1 MNMANL
7 DQASTGAAPDTRHLN
22 QEIASWLAA
31 HLHELTAQLQLTLQA
46 TMFSNR
52 QEMHPAQFGSVANE
66 EAQMLAAYVAA
77 PDDSAALARGHRL
90 CRDGIGDTSIV
101 TLAQAARHFFLS
113 GAPEHLRFPALDLV
127 ERYESGV
134 THGFMAAHAAII
146 IDEQERMRV
155 AIQRAAN
162 RYAVHLDGAADIA
175 RAATSI
181 LDLDELLQ
189 TVVDLFHKRL
199 EFSYAAIFLNDAD
212 NRWACLQAS
221 AGEAGLVMLRI
232 GHRLQIGGGSLVGWC
247 IAHNE
252 PRIALDIGAEAIS
265 FDLPVLTEIHSEMVI
280 PLSTRGRVIGA
291 MAVQSKQDGAFSE
304 QDLAVIRITTDQL
317 ANAITNARLFGE
329 RERTAQELREARD
342 AAEDANQ
349 AKSTFLANMSHEL
362 RTPLTA
368 IIGYSELLHYDAK
381 YRGYPDMIADL
392 GKINAAGQHLLAI
405 INDILDLS
413 KIESGNT
420 QISAETFDLSGLL
433 MDVLA
438 TATPL
443 IQKNRN
449 SLDIQLPDTLG
460 PMHSDMAKIRQIM
473 LNLLSNAAKFTEN
486 GQITL
491 RAMRERDVKQEWVVI
506 SVADTGIG
514 IGPEQL
520 GSLFQR
526 FTQADAS
533 TTRRHGGAGIGLA
546 LSQRFSQLLGGL
558 IDVTSEVGVGSTFT
572 ARFPL
577 SIPPVHRGL
586 QPHGESVARNV
597 TSNPLSS

>member
-7 DQASTGAAPDTRHLN
+7 DYANTGAVPDTRHLN
-22 QEIASWLAA
+22 QEIATWLAE

-52 QEMHPAQFGSVANE
+52 QEMYPDQLGSVANE

-77 PDDSAALARGHRL
+77 PDDSAALARGQRL
-90 CRDGIGDTSIV
+90 CRDGLGDASIV
-101 TLAQAARHFFLS
+101 TLAQAARRFFLS
-113 GAPEHLRFPALDLV
+113 GVPEHLRIPALDLV

-134 THGFMAAHAAII
+134 TRGFMAAHAAII
-146 IDEQERMRV
+146 
-155 AIQRAAN
+155 
-162 RYAVHLDGAADIA
+162 
-175 RAATSI
+175 T
-181 LDLDELLQ
+181 
-189 TVVDLFHKRL
+189 
-199 EFSYAAIFLNDAD
+199 
-212 NRWACLQAS
+212 
-221 AGEAGLVMLRI
+221 
-232 GHRLQIGGGSLVGWC
+232 
-247 IAHNE
+247 
-252 PRIALDIGAEAIS
+252 
-265 FDLPVLTEIHSEMVI
+265 
-280 PLSTRGRVIGA
+280 
-291 MAVQSKQDGAFSE
+291 
-304 QDLAVIRITTDQL
+304 
-317 ANAITNARLFGE
+317 
-329 RERTAQELREARD
+329 
-342 AAEDANQ
+342 EDANH

-381 YRGYPDMIADL
+381 HRGYPDMISDL

-420 QISAETFDLSGLL
+420 QIFAETFDLSALL
-433 MDVLA
+433 IDVLA
-438 TATPL
+438 TSTPL

-491 RAMRERDVKQEWVVI
+491 RAMRERDVKQEEWVVI
-506 SVADTGIG
+506 SVVDTGIG
-514 IGPEQL
+514 IAPEQL

-546 LSQRFSQLLGGL
+546 LSQRFSQMLGGM
-558 IDVTSEVGVGSTFT
+558 IRVTSEVGVGSTFT

-577 SIPPVHRGL
+577 SIP
-586 QPHGESVARNV
+586 
-597 TSNPLSS
+597 